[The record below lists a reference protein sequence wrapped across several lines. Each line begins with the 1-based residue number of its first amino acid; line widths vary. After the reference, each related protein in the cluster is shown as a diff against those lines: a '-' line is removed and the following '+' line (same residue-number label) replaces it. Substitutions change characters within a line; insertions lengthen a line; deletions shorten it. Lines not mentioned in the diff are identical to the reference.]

1 MTARAI
7 ELSIVV
13 PAYQEA
19 ASLGEALLTI
29 ARSAYQASPE
39 FEILAVDDG
48 STDETWA
55 VIGRSHVAEPRV
67 RGVRL
72 SRNFGKEAAVFA
84 GLNEARGRAVIV
96 MDADLQHPPDL
107 LVAFVTA
114 WRSGAGDVIDGV
126 KRDRHRESIGRRASS
141 GAFNRTIAMLTGY
154 AFEGQ
159 SDFKLLDRRVVDAI
173 LQMGEART
181 FFRGMVEWTGFR
193 HHAIA
198 YDVAPRIGGTSR
210 WSAWSLLRLSGRA
223 IISFSA
229 LPLRLIH
236 FAGLAFLVLAGGL
249 AVRSVWLWG
258 RGADAGGVTLPILL
272 LLVLGACILLGLG
285 VVAEYIAAI
294 YEEVKRRPRYFVAD
308 RLDDQP
314 EAESAST
321 RPLPP

>member
-1 MTARAI
+1 VTPRAPEI
-7 ELSIVV
+7 SVVV

-19 ASLGEALLTI
+19 ASLGEALAAI
-29 ARSAYQASPE
+29 ARAAGEASPD

-48 STDETWA
+48 STDGTWA
-55 VIGRSHVAEPRV
+55 AIGRSRVAEPRI
-67 RGVRL
+67 RGIRL

-84 GLNEARGRAVIV
+84 GLNEARGRAVVV
-96 MDADLQHPPDL
+96 MDADLQHPPAL
-107 LVAFVTA
+107 LREFVAA

-126 KRDRHRESIGRRASS
+126 KRDRQRESIGRRASS
-141 GAFNRTIAMLTGY
+141 GMFNRTIAMLTGY

-193 HHAIA
+193 HHVIA
-198 YDVAPRIGGTSR
+198 YDVAPRLGGTSR
-210 WSAWSLLRLSGRA
+210 WSLWSLLRLSGRA

-236 FAGLAFLVLAGGL
+236 LAGLAFLVLAAVL
-249 AVRSVWLWG
+249 ATRAIWRAWL
-258 RGADAGGVTLPILL
+258 GADTGGVTLPILL
-272 LLVLGACILLGLG
+272 LLVLGACILVALG

-294 YEEVKRRPRYFVAD
+294 YEEVKRRPRYFVAE
-308 RLDDQP
+308 RLEDGPDQRGGP
-314 EAESAST
+314 THVPS
-321 RPLPP
+321 P